1 MTLVGGEEFNGIEY
15 WRCLFSENVG
25 GSAQLANLERGH
37 FIAFPNCPNIAD
49 LEPHLK
55 QWIELKNKYGVG
67 LPDEHLIGMLWSVI
81 PENMK
86 EELKKQKDLVGK
98 LEGQIN
104 WVFGEIAERTDNKLS
119 KWNLSKLQKLS
130 LIHI

>member
-1 MTLVGGEEFNGIEY
+1 MTLVGGEEFNGIEC
-15 WRCLFSENVG
+15 WRCLLSENVL

-49 LEPHLK
+49 HEPHLK

-81 PENMK
+81 PEK
-86 EELKKQKDLVGK
+86 Y
-98 LEGQIN
+98 
-104 WVFGEIAERTDNKLS
+104 
-119 KWNLSKLQKLS
+119 
-130 LIHI
+130 